1 MSRVFETPI
10 VLDDGRTLLT
20 IGDAHN
26 YVTGMPENRAEET
39 ALRGN
44 RYAPLTQ
51 GLDSPR
57 PTGGNEMAKLDDVT
71 PVEEGFGF
79 MVRQDNNQL
88 VALFAFD
95 DDAEA
100 RAAHEKIRDILSTCR
115 SVWLRIGAYPS
126 GNPRRAHSG
135 EHPASGA
142 TPSV

>member
-1 MSRVFETPI
+1 MVARIQTPI
-10 VLDDGRTLLT
+10 VLGDGRSLLT
-20 IGDAHN
+20 IGGAHN

-51 GLDSPR
+51 GLEPISPDSPR
-57 PTGGNEMAKLDDVT
+57 PTGGKEMAKLDDVT

-115 SVWLRIGAYPS
+115 SVWLRIGA
-126 GNPRRAHSG
+126 
-135 EHPASGA
+135 HP
-142 TPSV
+142 